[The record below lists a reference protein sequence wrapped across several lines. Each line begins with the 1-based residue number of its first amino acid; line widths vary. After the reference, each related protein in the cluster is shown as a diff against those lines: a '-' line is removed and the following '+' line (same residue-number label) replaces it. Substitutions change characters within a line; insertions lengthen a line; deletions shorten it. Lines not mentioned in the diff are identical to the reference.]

1 MDWAFEGLEP
11 SYDLCDAVPPWART
25 ALADQNDLQSWLC
38 GRRSGK
44 TTALAAKVC
53 MEGLPGEVHPFV
65 TLTQAKARDILWP
78 ILDRFTKSHG
88 IKVEYNRSKGL
99 ATTDR
104 GVKIQC
110 MGLSTKPEIE
120 KLRGERYPGVIFDEC
135 GGLNQDL
142 LKTAVLEAAGP
153 ATLDFAGR
161 GGFGVI
167 CAGTPSYAPVGFW
180 HDICGG
186 NANQPAMGFTVHRAT
201 VHDNPHIPNASTLL
215 ERKKRQM
222 SWNDETPEYVREW
235 LGKFCLSSDGLC
247 YGRAWNGVVE
257 RRAFMPLVGR
267 TIIAVDF
274 GESSP
279 CAWVVIRCTL
289 NTETIDDMV
298 HTTMV
303 CHVLETK
310 RKVCDSLAEIAG
322 ITRQLVKAYN
332 GAYLVGDSAEGFG
345 IRQLIQQYGLPFE
358 KSEKSGLKAERIFMM
373 QGMLRTGAVR
383 IYEDCP
389 DLLEEIQTVPWNED
403 RDDHHEAYSD
413 HVCDALHYA
422 LEKAMMLHQV
432 KPAAPA
438 PGSAEDLLQK
448 QADLKRRLIKQANQA
463 RQSPRR

>member
-1 MDWAFEGLEP
+1 MSDWAFADLNV
-11 SYDLCDAVPPWART
+11 SYDLYDDVPEWGRA
-25 ALADQNDLQSWLC
+25 ALEDDNDLQAWLC
-38 GRRSGK
+38 GRRSAK
-44 TTALAAKVC
+44 TTTLAAKLC
-53 MEGLPGEVHPFV
+53 MEGIPGEVHPFV

-78 ILDRFTKSHG
+78 VLARFAKTHG
-88 IKVEYNRSKGL
+88 IKVEYNRTKGL

-167 CAGTPSYAPVGFW
+167 CSGTPSYAPVGFW

-186 NANQPAMGFTVHRAT
+186 NEGTPALGFTVHRAT
-201 VHDNPHIPNASTLL
+201 VFDNHHIPDARALL

-222 SWNDETPEYVREW
+222 SWTDETPEYVREW

-257 RRAFMPLVGR
+257 RRVLMPLVGR

-279 CAWVVIRCTL
+279 CAWAVIRCTL
-289 NTETIDDMV
+289 HVEQIDDMV
-298 HTTMV
+298 HQTMI

-310 RKVCDSLAEIAG
+310 RKVCGSLNEIAG
-322 ITRQLVKAYN
+322 ITKQLMQAYSA
-332 GAYLVGDSAEGFG
+332 AYLVGDSAEGFG
-345 IRQLIQQYGLPFE
+345 IRQLTQQYGLPFE
-358 KSEKSGLKAERIFMM
+358 RSEKSGLKQERIFMM
-373 QGMLRTGAVR
+373 QGMLRCGQVR

-389 DLLEEIQTVPWNED
+389 DLIEEVSTVPWNED
-403 RDDHHEAYSD
+403 HDDHHEAYSD

-432 KPAAPA
+432 KPARPA
-438 PGSAEDLLQK
+438 PGSVADLEMK
-448 QADLKRRLIKQANQA
+448 QQELKRRLIKAA
-463 RQSPRR
+463 AKPSRRR